1 MDSSKSNLPVACSLS
16 DSELREREATLL
28 AEFKTVVIAR
38 EELPAGYLFHL
49 PGQPKFLLLIAN
61 LLAAE
66 RQCCPFLSFTLHASP
81 NHGPLALS
89 ITGPEG
95 AKEFLR
101 SLFF

>member
-1 MDSSKSNLPVACSLS
+1 MDSSKPNIPVACCLS
-16 DSELREREATLL
+16 DAQLREREATLL
-28 AEFKTVVIAR
+28 AEFESAVIAR

-49 PGQPKFLLLIAN
+49 PGQDTCLLLIAN

-66 RQCCPFLSFTLHASP
+66 RQCCPFLSFALHASP

-89 ITGPEG
+89 ITGPDG
-95 AKEFLR
+95 TKEFLR